1 MKLNITAI
9 ADRMIWFI
17 TLIFLVL
24 SLTISFAL
32 GDANYGAYV
41 LFVCLFGLIICYLI
55 RERGVIKFRLTWM
68 HGYML
73 LFIGACYLSTIN
85 AIEPSVAL
93 SRSFDIVKI
102 FFMLIILYMC
112 YQDKKSVDT
121 LLKIG
126 MWTGYIVCFYTVYFY
141 GLDYFITV
149 LSSSARIAND
159 ALNANTV
166 GLLGANAIVMTL
178 YYMLYDRP
186 RWWNIIA
193 LPTLGILAATGSR
206 KALVFVVV
214 GTVLLFVFKS
224 LRSANVVNSIVKII
238 GSLLA
243 LTLVGIAVLQ
253 LPMFSEVLDRMSS
266 MVDAFSGTGGDSST
280 IIRMA
285 LVDIGW
291 DLFYQSPITGVGVNN
306 PSVFTYFVY
315 GKENYYL
322 HNNYIELLAGTGVI
336 GLLAYYS
343 MYLYIAYNLIRYR
356 NFHSNEYVMVLILFL
371 SQIVMDMGMVSYE
384 SKSTYFYMMM
394 FYLEVQLL
402 RKGRKN
408 EAQQVV

>member
-41 LFVCLFGLIICYLI
+41 LFVCLFGLIIFYLI
-55 RERGVIKFRLTWM
+55 REQGVIKFRFTWM

-112 YQDKKSVDT
+112 YQDKTSVDT

-224 LRSANVVNSIVKII
+224 LRSANVVNSIAKII

-243 LTLVGIAVLQ
+243 LTIIGIAVLQ
-253 LPMFSEVLDRMSS
+253 LPMFSG
-266 MVDAFSGTGGDSST
+266 SGSYVEYGGC
-280 IIRMA
+280 
-285 LVDIGW
+285 
-291 DLFYQSPITGVGVNN
+291 F
-306 PSVFTYFVY
+306 
-315 GKENYYL
+315 
-322 HNNYIELLAGTGVI
+322 H
-336 GLLAYYS
+336 
-343 MYLYIAYNLIRYR
+343 RYWW
-356 NFHSNEYVMVLILFL
+356 
-371 SQIVMDMGMVSYE
+371 
-384 SKSTYFYMMM
+384 
-394 FYLEVQLL
+394 
-402 RKGRKN
+402 
-408 EAQQVV
+408 

>member
-55 RERGVIKFRLTWM
+55 REQGVIKFRLTWM

-186 RWWNIIA
+186 HWWNIIA

-343 MYLYIAYNLIRYR
+343 MYIYIAYNLIRYR

>member
-41 LFVCLFGLIICYLI
+41 LFVCLFGL
-55 RERGVIKFRLTWM
+55 
-68 HGYML
+68 
-73 LFIGACYLSTIN
+73 N

-112 YQDKKSVDT
+112 YQDKTSVDT

-224 LRSANVVNSIVKII
+224 LRSANVVNSIAKII

-243 LTLVGIAVLQ
+243 LTIIGIAVLQ

-280 IIRMA
+280 IIRLA

-306 PSVFTYFVY
+306 PSVLTYFLY

-322 HNNYIELLAGTGVI
+322 HNNYIELLAGTGII

-343 MYLYIAYNLIRYR
+343 MYVYIAYNLIRYR

-408 EAQQVV
+408 EAQQVM

>member
-41 LFVCLFGLIICYLI
+41 LFVCLFGLIVFYLI
-55 RERGVIKFRLTWM
+55 REQGVIKFKLTSL
-68 HGYML
+68 HAYML
-73 LFIGACYLSTIN
+73 LFISACYLSTIN
-85 AIEPSVAL
+85 AIEPSVAF

-214 GTVLLFVFKS
+214 GTVLLFIFRS
-224 LRSANVVNSIVKII
+224 LRSANVVNSIAKII

-243 LTLVGIAVLQ
+243 LTIVGVAVLQ

-266 MVDAFSGTGGDSST
+266 MIDAFFGTGGDSST
-280 IIRMA
+280 IIRLA

-306 PSVFTYFVY
+306 PSVYTFFLY

-343 MYLYIAYNLIRYR
+343 MYIYIAYNLIRYR
-356 NFHSNEYVMVLILFL
+356 DFHSNEYVMVLILFL

-384 SKSTYFYMMM
+384 SKSTYFYMMI

-402 RKGRKN
+402 RKGHNN
-408 EAQQVV
+408 EAQQIV

>member
-55 RERGVIKFRLTWM
+55 REQGVIKFRLTWM

-85 AIEPSVAL
+85 AIEPSVAF

-224 LRSANVVNSIVKII
+224 LRSANVVNSIAKII

-343 MYLYIAYNLIRYR
+343 MYIYIAYNLIRYR

-402 RKGRKN
+402 QKGRKN